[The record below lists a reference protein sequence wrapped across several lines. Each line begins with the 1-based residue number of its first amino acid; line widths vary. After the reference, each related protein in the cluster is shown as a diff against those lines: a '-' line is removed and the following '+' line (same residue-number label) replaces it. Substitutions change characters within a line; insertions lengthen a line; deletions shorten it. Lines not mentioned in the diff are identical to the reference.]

1 MVIRKGGKMKI
12 SKSTEY
18 ALLAAVHVA
27 KNYKEG
33 RVLSQQISKE
43 FNIPLE
49 YLLKILQH
57 LVKANVL
64 RSKRGPNGGF
74 VLARD
79 ARKISL
85 LQIIESENGPLVSQ
99 MNLSAHTNKKFSKKI
114 MATCDKAIGQARDV
128 YAKTSLADVMK

>member
-1 MVIRKGGKMKI
+1 MKI
-12 SKSTEY
+12 GKSTEY

-27 KNYKEG
+27 ENYKEG

-49 YLLKILQH
+49 YLNKILRH
-57 LVKANVL
+57 LVNGNVL

-79 ARKISL
+79 ANKISL
-85 LQIIESENGPLVSQ
+85 LQIIEAIEGPMVSKMHLSE
-99 MNLSAHTNKKFSKKI
+99 HTNKKFSKNI
-114 MATCDKAIGQARDV
+114 EAACDKAIGLARNA
-128 YAKTSLADVMK
+128 YAKTSLADVMR